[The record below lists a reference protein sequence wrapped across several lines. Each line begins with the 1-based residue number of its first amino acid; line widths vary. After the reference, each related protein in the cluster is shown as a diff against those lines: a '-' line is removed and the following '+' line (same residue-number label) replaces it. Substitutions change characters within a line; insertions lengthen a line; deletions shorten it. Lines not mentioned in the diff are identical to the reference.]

1 MSVMSVFHYCSFF
14 LQALPEALLKAAK
27 VDAKFREG
35 LPRGYL
41 DHAGLA
47 RANEQTQQRK
57 QLISKTKKLVEKLV
71 SYLDVDSAVDK
82 MGIQFMHDALP
93 PILNPGIFNDIRIDA
108 QTKKNHYIIY

>member
-1 MSVMSVFHYCSFF
+1 MYIIIVLLF

-35 LPRGYL
+35 LPHGYL
-41 DHAGLA
+41 NYAGLA
-47 RANEQTQQRK
+47 RANEQGQQRK
-57 QLISKTKKLVEKLV
+57 QFISKAKELVEKLV

-93 PILNPGIFNDIRIDA
+93 PILNPGMFNVIRI
-108 QTKKNHYIIY
+108 YIQKERNYYTIY